1 MFDTFKVSRIN
12 KLTETHSEKLSDC
25 TILMNIVNSI
35 DAKKNL
41 TENEYKKFIEVFN
54 NIHKRKDEELTN
66 SLQHRA
72 FRIAYEFETQ
82 ANIPYEKIC
91 GDAHD
96 ILYVYSNLK
105 PLFDDAVNEIVSEFI
120 EIIDEIIKCND
131 ISDKFKVYSLS
142 CTYFLYL
149 THNIIQSDSKLFEN
163 VITCFTYEISY
174 KNIIIICDQF
184 ITDQNMYNDFMKY
197 KELIC
202 KMNQQAY
209 DNCDTLDKYIEMF
222 TNSFLYFS
230 GATNDISNKIKLLA
244 FANKIKQ

>member
-1 MFDTFKVSRIN
+1 M
-12 KLTETHSEKLSDC
+12 
-25 TILMNIVNSI
+25 
-35 DAKKNL
+35 
-41 TENEYKKFIEVFN
+41 
-54 NIHKRKDEELTN
+54 
-66 SLQHRA
+66 
-72 FRIAYEFETQ
+72 
-82 ANIPYEKIC
+82 
-91 GDAHD
+91 
-96 ILYVYSNLK
+96 
-105 PLFDDAVNEIVSEFI
+105 
-120 EIIDEIIKCND
+120 
-131 ISDKFKVYSLS
+131 S